1 MRYLHALRGMGFV
14 YVEQLLA
21 LGRSLS
27 LTERY
32 VEVSGGPRRCSAP
45 PLDQVLDWAR
55 VRVRARARAR
65 VRARV
70 RVRLRVSTP
79 LRVHTCCTE
88 HGRHTRLTVRT

>member
-32 VEVSGGPRRCSAP
+32 VEVTGGPRRCSAP

-55 VRVRARARAR
+55 VRVG
-65 VRARV
+65 V
-70 RVRLRVSTP
+70 RVGVRVRVSTP
-79 LRVHTCCTE
+79 LRAHTCCTE
-88 HGRHTRLTVRT
+88 HSRNTRLAVRT